1 MDKNNKI
8 HIPPIKSQG
17 IKTKLLPS
25 IRELLSHSKTKYK
38 RWVEPFMGTG
48 VVGFNCLTETPKL
61 FEQPVK
67 HLMCDVNPY
76 IIAFY
81 QDLQSGK
88 VNEDNVRVYLEQ
100 QSIGLQNGADNFYK
114 QVRVC
119 FNEYHSPFDFLFL
132 TRCCFNGMMRFNN
145 KGEFNVPFCKKPD
158 RLSPAYITKI
168 CNQVKAIREIIQNGD
183 FEFKCQDYID
193 TLKDVHRGDIVY
205 CDPPYSGLHTDYY
218 QSWNN
223 EDDLSLYYALNG
235 AGADFIV
242 STWVENSHRK
252 NEFVDV
258 VWKRAHYPIQL
269 VDHFYHIGS
278 TEAHRHS
285 MKEGLVYYFREN
297 EKKHKVYSEAMM
309 VGEFDTLKEAEDYAQ
324 YYSEHFDKRTDIL
337 SPL

>member
-1 MDKNNKI
+1 MQKNEEKI

-25 IRELLSHSKTKYK
+25 IRELLSKFSFDAGKYK

-48 VVGFNCLTETPKL
+48 VVGFNCLPGI
-61 FEQPVK
+61 K
-67 HLMCDVNPY
+67 HVMCDINPY
-76 IIAFY
+76 IIGFY

-100 QSIGLQNGADNFYK
+100 QSIRLQNGSDDFYK

-168 CNQVKAIREIIQNGD
+168 CNQVKAIREIIQAGD
-183 FEFKCQDYID
+183 FEFKCQDWTVTVQETSED
-193 TLKDVHRGDIVY
+193 DIVY
-205 CDPPYSGLHTDYY
+205 CDPPYSGRHTEYY
-218 QSWNN
+218 TQYDPM
-223 EDDLSLYYALNG
+223 DDITLKFLLNKHNP
-235 AGADFIV
+235 DFIV
-242 STWVENSHRK
+242 STWLVNKYRRNPVIDKVWEGCDLLPVE
-252 NEFVDV
+252 
-258 VWKRAHYPIQL
+258 
-269 VDHFYHIGS
+269 HFYHIGS

-285 MKEGLVYYFREN
+285 MT
-297 EKKHKVYSEAMM
+297 EALIYN
-309 VGEFDTLKEAEDYAQ
+309 FK
-324 YYSEHFDKRTDIL
+324 
-337 SPL
+337 